1 VRAAV
6 LFLALILITA
16 APAADPPAGS
26 VTTRKLTSG
35 GKDRT
40 YLVHVPKGLDPK
52 TPAPVVVAYHGA
64 GMTGRIFRAVTGL
77 DAHADDKRFVV
88 VYPDGTGFLPTWN
101 SGGIPFIVNRSDD
114 VAFTRDLLDDLK
126 AVVTIDPK
134 RVYAAGFSNGG
145 MMTYKL
151 ANELSGT
158 FAAVC
163 AVGGTM
169 TYDDP
174 DPKRPV
180 PVIHFHGTED
190 VFVPYT
196 GAPGKSAKGPAFKSV
211 EATARAWAKAD
222 GCPPDPVEA
231 ALPDLDPE
239 DGCKVTRKTY
249 GPGTGGAEVVVY
261 TVAGGGHN
269 WFGRP
274 SLGGLTGR
282 STRDVDVN
290 TLMWEFFAK
299 HARK

>member
-1 VRAAV
+1 MRAV
-6 LFLALILITA
+6 LFVALTLVAA
-16 APAADPPAGS
+16 APSADPPAESGVS
-26 VTTRKLTSG
+26 RKLTSG

-40 YLVHVPKGLDPK
+40 YLVHVPKGIDPK

-77 DAHADDKRFVV
+77 DAHADEKRFVV
-88 VYPDGTGFLPTWN
+88 VYPDGTGFVPTWN

-114 VAFTRDLLDDLK
+114 VAFTRDLLADLK
-126 AVVTIDPK
+126 AVTAVDPK

-145 MMTYKL
+145 MMAYKL
-151 ANELSGT
+151 ANELADT

-174 DPKRPV
+174 APKRPV

-190 VFVPYT
+190 VFVPHV
-196 GAPGKSAKGPAFKSV
+196 GAPGKSTKGPAYKSV
-211 EATARAWAKAD
+211 EATAKAWAKTN
-222 GCPPDPVEA
+222 GCPPDPAEA
-231 ALPDLDPE
+231 ALPDLDPD

-290 TLMWEFFAK
+290 TLMWEFFEK

>member
-1 VRAAV
+1 MRLLPLLAAV
-6 LFLALILITA
+6 IFTAA
-16 APAADPPAGS
+16 APAADPPAES
-26 VTTRKLTSG
+26 VVGRKLQSG

-40 YLVHVPKGLDPK
+40 YLVHVPKGLTPRDPV
-52 TPAPVVVAYHGA
+52 PVVVVYHGA
-64 GMTGRIFRAVTGL
+64 GMTGRIVRAVAGL
-77 DAHADDKRFVV
+77 DAHADEHKFVV
-88 VYPDGTGFLPTWN
+88 VYPDGTGFVPTWN
-101 SGGIPFIVNRSDD
+101 SGGIPFVVNKADD

-126 AVVTIDPK
+126 AVVPVDPK

-151 ANELSGT
+151 ANEVSET

-174 DPKRPV
+174 APKRPV

-196 GAPGKSAKGPAFKSV
+196 GAPGGGKKGPAFKSV
-211 EATARAWAKAD
+211 EVTTKAWAKAN
-222 GCPPDPVEA
+222 GCPPDPVEVE
-231 ALPDLDPE
+231 LPDADPG
-239 DGCKVTRKTY
+239 DGCKVKRKTY
-249 GPGTGGAEVVVY
+249 TGGTGGAEVVVY
-261 TVAGGGHN
+261 TVEGGGHN

-282 STRDVDVN
+282 STKDIDAN
-290 TLMWEFFAK
+290 TLMWEFFRK
-299 HARK
+299 HAR